1 MAFVKKAV
9 DGVTAPAKNLAKGI
23 KANPLTIVGVLA
35 ILLLAF
41 RFRSQ
46 IMAGLNKIPFI
57 GQGANKLS
65 GEG

>member
-9 DGVTAPAKNLAKGI
+9 DGVKAPLAAVKR
-23 KANPLTIVGVLA
+23 NPWTLVGLVVIVL
-35 ILLLAF
+35 IAF

-46 IMAGLNKIPFI
+46 IMAGLNKIPLI

-65 GEG
+65 GEA